1 MALVVFF
8 CVYGL
13 QRDDLIRTLHEIQVP
28 LLSGNVIAACL
39 CYTSIRKVF
48 TFMDMVILCVL
59 LLLLHE
65 QDDLASIFAVPA
77 ILWYPRDAVRHG
89 GAMLRA
95 VT

>member
-1 MALVVFF
+1 
-8 CVYGL
+8 
-13 QRDDLIRTLHEIQVP
+13 
-28 LLSGNVIAACL
+28 
-39 CYTSIRKVF
+39 
-48 TFMDMVILCVL
+48 MDMVILCVL